1 MNRVALNAWRLH
13 NQRLARP
20 VAATPAQ
27 LVAWLGG
34 VQAQLEAWARW
45 SIGLRLPESEDTA
58 VAQAVTAG
66 DLVRTWAFRGTL
78 HFISAGD
85 VGWLMKLLAPLII
98 AGNAHRYQQLELT
111 DADFSRSQ
119 AAIAAA
125 LAAQPRL
132 SRSQLAAS
140 LEGAGMVVAGQRL
153 PYLLQR
159 AALDGLLCH
168 APALNGR
175 EAVYTGLPE
184 QASTGPDWPGEA
196 ALAELARRYFAGH
209 GPATLPDFAWWSGLP
224 MAQAR
229 RGVAA
234 AVPILRRLP
243 DAGRDW
249 WVAELQPPPHTP
261 PAAYLLSPF
270 DEYLLGYQARRVA
283 LDPAH
288 VRRVNAGGG
297 MPKPALLLDGRV
309 AGVWQRTARPDGL
322 SVTVTLFRSLDRQE
336 EVWLEQAR
344 QRLAKFYRAA
354 VTLTAA

>member
-1 MNRVALNAWRLH
+1 VDPATINAWRLH

-20 VAATPAQ
+20 VATTPAQ

-34 VQAQLEAWARW
+34 VQAQSETWAWW
-45 SIGLRLPESEDTA
+45 SIGLRLPQSSDTA
-58 VAQAVTAG
+58 VTQAVTAG
-66 DLVRTWAFRGTL
+66 DLVRTWVFRGTL
-78 HFISAGD
+78 HFISAAD
-85 VGWLMKLLAPLII
+85 VGWLMRLLAPLII
-98 AGNAHRYQQLELT
+98 AGNTRRYRQLELS

-132 SRSQLAAS
+132 TRSQLAAI
-140 LEGAGMVVAGQRL
+140 LEAVGMVVAGQRL

-168 APALNGR
+168 APANGR
-175 EAVYTGLPE
+175 EAVYTRLPE
-184 QASTGPDWPGEA
+184 QTAAGPDWHGEA

-224 MAQAR
+224 MALAR

-234 AVPILRRLP
+234 AGSILRRLP
-243 DAGRDW
+243 GNGRDW
-249 WVAELQPPPHTP
+249 WVAESQPPPHTP
-261 PAAYLLSPF
+261 PAAYLLPPF
-270 DEYLLGYQARRVA
+270 DEYLLGYQERRVA

-288 VRRVNAGGG
+288 LRRVNAGGG

-309 AGVWQRTARPDGL
+309 AGVWQRTDRPDGL
-322 SVTVTLFRSLDRQE
+322 SVTVTLFRPLDRQE

-344 QRLAKFYRAA
+344 QRLAEFYRAA